1 MCNRGIL
8 ILLVGFISSFLS
20 LHAQSTAY
28 QLDSIPELD
37 SISRIKK
44 YIPGFDFTTHVK
56 ESNFLISSLVVT
68 GNKKTKSNIIGRE
81 VPFRAGMQF
90 QLGDLID
97 LFQRGEQQLMNT
109 TLFHSARIFVS
120 RFEGKI
126 GRAHV

>member
-8 ILLVGFISSFLS
+8 ILLVGLISSFLS

-37 SISRIKK
+37 SIIRIKK

-56 ESNFLISSLVVT
+56 ESIFLISSLVVT

-109 TLFHSARIFVS
+109 KLFHT
-120 RFEGKI
+120 EI